1 MDRGA
6 WQVTK
11 HKVTELDTIERTE
24 YDHMHPYLQCHS
36 VFRAKTHICM
46 YICLLNKYLLTAYY
60 ILDTIFGTPYQQQ
73 HKSLSS

>member
-6 WQVTK
+6 WQVTI